1 MSKSAELE
9 IYVQRYETFRHLDKM
24 RYQAQSIAILVGT
37 LYAGYFTGLDGDFI
51 PAFGAVVGAL
61 LMAIAF
67 TMWRISKGIVA
78 NSKVLAEFGEK
89 VGDANLPIA
98 STGWRTATFWTTI
111 LTFIVGLGLAAYSL
125 WTLLGDKFAG

>member
-1 MSKSAELE
+1 MSGSAELE

-37 LYAGYFTGLDGDFI
+37 LYAGYLSGSDGDFV

-61 LMAIAF
+61 LMSIAF
-67 TMWRISKGIVA
+67 TMWRISQGIVA
-78 NSKVLAEFGEK
+78 NSKVLAEYGEK
-89 VGDANLPIA
+89 VGDASLPIA

-111 LTFIVGLGLAAYSL
+111 LTFFVGFGLAGLSIYE
-125 WTLLGDKFAG
+125 LLGA